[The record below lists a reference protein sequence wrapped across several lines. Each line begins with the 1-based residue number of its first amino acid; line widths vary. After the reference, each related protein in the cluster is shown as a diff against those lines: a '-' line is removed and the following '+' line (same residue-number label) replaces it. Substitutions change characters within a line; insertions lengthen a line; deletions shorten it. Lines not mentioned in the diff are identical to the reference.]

1 MPLTFKELKEF
12 TDQQLATLK
21 KEYEPMRGKTIS
33 IDNAKK
39 LSNMLDKLTKDMLKK
54 LANANIPFVSTSA
67 SSKLVTKHGM
77 KPGDIKETIDLEEAD
92 ELQQEACWTGYKQ
105 VGFKKS
111 SRTGKRVPNCVPESV
126 AREMQ
131 ESSASSRLAKKL
143 GDMETQKSFA
153 TGKSKIP
160 DYSQRPRNKPYDLS
174 KKEVKEEEVQE
185 AMSSRKLDNLF
196 IQKGRMQMAKDKQ
209 GEKLTDIEIDK
220 EMKRLGIQQPLAASV
235 SEAKLPVGA
244 SLRGQHIA
252 LKMKKSPT
260 MKDFAP
266 KVAKMARVTLGDLE
280 DILPDY
286 ISGADISK
294 LFNETPMMSMN
305 KQSPEYKQG
314 QQAAKQGKKYI
325 DNPHSDAQKKL
336 NWSGGHNAYRLMNMS
351 EERTY
356 TVVHVKH
363 GKEVVKANGTYDAA
377 KKYAQ
382 MKGLKDTSGVD
393 AHLMEAVYHGPGI
406 HSFGN
411 KNSPEYKEGEKAAK
425 QGKKYKDNPYQ
436 TSNQSRDVE
445 KRLNWAGGHN
455 NITKN
460 ESMSVNEASDANSPE
475 YKEGEKAAKQ
485 GKSYSDNPY
494 MKSNSFSAV
503 DKRLNWAGGL
513 ENAYGRGKGHV
524 FFNIKKESMSV
535 NEGMFKKILQT
546 IHDKLEK
553 EGGAAGYDDLKQ
565 AVQKEFGL
573 DITKDTLKNM
583 PGVRQHRDGDYILEA
598 DLTKRQVN
606 MVHKKADDMPKKDFI
621 KRYGKDGDSVRFAT
635 ATNMVKKKLGIEK
648 FVPQQQ
654 RGDTMNE
661 ATYKDKFKAAMKD
674 FGINS
679 LDDLKSDAD
688 KKKFF
693 KHVDG
698 MHTAKNEELTPAQK
712 KLPAGLQKAI
722 AKKQGDKKEDIKE
735 YGSMNAQYEMM
746 KKEMMKKMEMMKAET
761 DPKKMEMMKKEMMKE
776 MDDMPEMMK
785 KEMMKK
791 MEMAMKEG
799 FASDAQRKAAFAS
812 GYKEKGKKKKEE
824 VEVEEEEVKEMMS
837 AKEMMKMNAMKMPI
851 KSSYMKSKKEMKT
864 GDDDMTPDAL
874 KLNAMVKDPHKSKED
889 KPMKDMN
896 AMYMK
901 SDVRADVKNNGGADM
916 AKVKDAPKMQT
927 AMKKINA
934 TYGESNIIS
943 ASTRTFNKRNEDMK
957 YLKTKPGSI
966 EEAYLLARGIEK
978 KSLTEAKYVI
988 GMQDASYFKGNEMMS
1003 AMKAGNVDK
1012 LDMHAGDGTITFT
1025 ANNPGEVQRNAEK
1038 AIKDYINKETRND
1051 RNALFAFNDL
1061 ELEEVDG
1068 DGPTRQ
1074 QEQSIKRV
1082 LDKYSNKAMFNTP
1095 SGKASGPLQKFADD
1109 ESLEDMAISGVM

>member
-12 TDQQLATLK
+12 TVQQLATLK

-39 LSNMLDKLTKDMLKK
+39 MSNMLDKMTKDMLKK
-54 LANANIPFVSTSA
+54 LANADIPFISTGA
-67 SSKLVTKHGM
+67 SSKLVIKHGM
-77 KPGDIKETIDLEEAD
+77 KPADIKETINLEEAD

-126 AREMQ
+126 AREM
-131 ESSASSRLAKKL
+131 
-143 GDMETQKSFA
+143 
-153 TGKSKIP
+153 
-160 DYSQRPRNKPYDLS
+160 
-174 KKEVKEEEVQE
+174 KEEDLKEYKDYLEYMCKDAGQARTIARMFANKVGDGEVTASGSQVTVDSAKDVESVHKQVMAKYGDDVRVIADEELEE

-209 GEKLTDIEIDK
+209 GEKLTDLEIEK

-266 KVAKMARVTLGDLE
+266 KVAKMANVTIGDLE

-305 KQSPEYKQG
+305 KLSPEYKQG
-314 QQAAKQGKKYI
+314 QQAAKKGIKYI

-336 NWSGGHNAYRLMNMS
+336 NWSGGHNAYRMMNMS

-393 AHLMEAVYHGPGI
+393 AHLMEEKEI
-406 HSFGN
+406 N
-411 KNSPEYKEGEKAAK
+411 KLLEKSINLNIMETLESEFS
-425 QGKKYKDNPYQ
+425 KDKDFDSK
-436 TSNQSRDVE
+436 TLM
-445 KRLNWAGGHN
+445 K
-455 NITKN
+455 
-460 ESMSVNEASDANSPE
+460 MS
-475 YKEGEKAAKQ
+475 
-485 GKSYSDNPY
+485 
-494 MKSNSFSAV
+494 
-503 DKRLNWAGGL
+503 L
-513 ENAYGRGKGHV
+513 
-524 FFNIKKESMSV
+524 
-535 NEGMFKKILQT
+535 NEGIFKKILQS

-553 EGGAAGYDDLKQ
+553 EGGAAGFDDLKQ
-565 AVQKEFGL
+565 QVKREFGI

-598 DLTKRQVN
+598 DLSKSQIK

-635 ATNMVKKKLGIEK
+635 ATNMVKKKLGIEEEEFNPDLK
-648 FVPQQQ
+648 EFTTITGKGIKYDNEKQGWFDEKGKRVYLGKTDAIKLM
-654 RGDTMNE
+654 RKDLDRKKRTGDWVTPYDLSKEQTEKGDNMNE

-698 MHTAKNEELTPAQK
+698 MHTAKNEEL
-712 KLPAGLQKAI
+712 
-722 AKKQGDKKEDIKE
+722 IKE
-735 YGSMNAQYEMM
+735 YGTDSQGNDGGMLNAEIM
-746 KKEMMKKMEMMKAET
+746 KKEMMKKMEMMKAEK
-761 DPKKMEMMKKEMMKE
+761 DPEKMEMMKKEMMKE
-776 MDDMPEMMK
+776 MGKMPEMMK

-824 VEVEEEEVKEMMS
+824 VELEESLPGSIFNFERQFKDKNKDAMVMMTKGNYKGRVFVIDKDKLPMMQRQGAVQVEDKNEAVI
-837 AKEMMKMNAMKMPI
+837 EMMKMNAMKMPI

-943 ASTRTFNKRNEDMK
+943 ASTRTFNERSKDMK

-966 EEAYLLARGIEK
+966 EEAYLLARGLGE
-978 KSLTEAKYVI
+978 KSLTEAK
-988 GMQDASYFKGNEMMS
+988 FKYEMDIDTGAKTQLVYGDIS
-1003 AMKAGNVDK
+1003 ANTEAEAQKKYDK
-1012 LDMHAGDGTITFT
+1012 LEADMEKKH
-1025 ANNPGEVQRNAEK
+1025 RNATIEGGVFDGK
-1038 AIKDYINKETRND
+1038 NTTTTTGRGTATRKN
-1051 RNALFAFNDL
+1051 
-1061 ELEEVDG
+1061 
-1068 DGPTRQ
+1068 
-1074 QEQSIKRV
+1074 I
-1082 LDKYSNKAMFNTP
+1082 
-1095 SGKASGPLQKFADD
+1095 
-1109 ESLEDMAISGVM
+1109 